1 MVIPIQIAVIKK
13 RLRLIINQLRMY
25 ICLVEL
31 IIFLNILE
39 NPPFLTNHP

>member
-13 RLRLIINQLRMY
+13 RLRLIFNQLRMY
-25 ICLVEL
+25 ICQVEF
-31 IIFLNILE
+31 IMFRIILE